1 MHIISNLIL
10 HLIGWLTAVDA
21 PVETTP
27 TLLCWSDL
35 PPHHPAAGS
44 QD

>member
-1 MHIISNLIL
+1 MKITSTLL
-10 HLIGWLTAVDA
+10 RRLLAWLNQVDR

-35 PPHHPAAGS
+35 PPHHPRC
-44 QD
+44 D

>member
-1 MHIISNLIL
+1 MHILSRLL
-10 HLIGWLTAVDA
+10 RRLRVWLEAIDA

-35 PPHHPAAGS
+35 PPHHPPGK
-44 QD
+44 

>member
-1 MHIISNLIL
+1 MHILSIIL
-10 HLIGWLTAVDA
+10 HRLQAWLNAVDQ

-27 TLLCWSDL
+27 TLLCRADL
-35 PPHHPAAGS
+35 PPHHPS